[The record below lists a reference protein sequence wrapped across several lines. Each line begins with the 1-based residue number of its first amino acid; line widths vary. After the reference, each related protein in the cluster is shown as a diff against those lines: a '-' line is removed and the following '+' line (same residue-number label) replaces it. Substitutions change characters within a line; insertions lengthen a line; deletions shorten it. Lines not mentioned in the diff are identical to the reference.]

1 MINII
6 LWLLL
11 NWKVFA
17 QVRKCEWN
25 EFHPKIFK
33 RSFPFEVFLIPYMGK
48 HVWFSSLFLFYLIW
62 FCFWGFSFLLLP
74 LHVWSSCDLVLH
86 FTFST
91 ILIYTSVSSTIFPTS
106 VYLKFFWF
114 FHSYDLLRLKIHS
127 WKNGIHS
134 IILPGVDFFL
144 LHFHLHFW
152 FFSKIFSHF
161 TYGYTYYFNKHNIA
175 I

>member
-1 MINII
+1 MSFIQKY
-6 LWLLL
+6 LKGRFLL
-11 NWKVFA
+11 K
-17 QVRKCEWN
+17 
-25 EFHPKIFK
+25 
-33 RSFPFEVFLIPYMGK
+33 SFWFLIWENMCGLAVYSSSISYGF
-48 HVWFSSLFLFYLIW
+48 VFEDSAFFFS
-62 FCFWGFSFLLLP
+62 P

-86 FTFST
+86 FMLTFST

-161 TYGYTYYFNKHNIA
+161 TNRYTYLFNEHKIA